1 MATNLFV
8 AGDIL
13 TAAQVN
19 TYLQQRDAWTSF
31 APTLTNVT
39 EGNGT
44 KVGFYS
50 RTGLRTIHWYVK
62 FTLGSTST
70 IGGLIGVALPV
81 TAAADAVAPGI
92 ARLHVAGASRPGY
105 YSMAS
110 TTRVDLFAIYAANTY
125 GETSNTSATVP
136 ATWTTADY
144 FHVGGTY
151 EAATAA

>member
-1 MATNLFV
+1 MATKLFV

-13 TAAQVN
+13 TAAEVN

-31 APTLTNVT
+31 TPTLTNVT

-44 KVGFYS
+44 KVAFYN
-50 RTGLRTIHWYVK
+50 RVGRIIHWYVK

-110 TTRVDLFAIYAANTY
+110 TTRVDVYAIYAANTY
-125 GETSNTSATVP
+125 GETSNTSATIP

-144 FHVGGTY
+144 FHLGGTY
-151 EAATAA
+151 EAAAAS